1 MDKHVGGPS
10 AKDCPWFTD
19 NPLLKY
25 ARQPW
30 NQTQYELDTGKT
42 WTYGQDPSV
51 VRIDCGS
58 FTGTYT
64 INEDDDYAWLGVE
77 TGRGDGVPADATPS
91 QVWFKDYAWVMNL
104 MCAIPI
110 FGIVRFPRGRERT
123 SFDAVARRR
132 RRGLG
137 SEKRSVQFSRPVE
150 ISRGFITQVMLVW
163 LIANHEHVTCFNRK
177 KVRDWA
183 ASAQRRG
190 SNVDLAARAEAQ
202 AETTESR
209 CGGCLCCCGPR
220 PDVLVEHEAQ
230 REARIA
236 AHRGVLPGLEP
247 GDA

>member
-1 MDKHVGGPS
+1 MTALPFRPCDYGMLWDKSNNLMYMLAKPQRLVDKHVGGPS

-64 INEDDDYAWLGVE
+64 INEDDNY
-77 TGRGDGVPADATPS
+77 
-91 QVWFKDYAWVMNL
+91 VWFKDYAWVMNL

-110 FGIVRFPRGRERT
+110 FGI
-123 SFDAVARRR
+123 
-132 RRGLG
+132 
-137 SEKRSVQFSRPVE
+137 
-150 ISRGFITQVMLVW
+150 VMLVW

-247 GDA
+247 DAGEA

>member
-64 INEDDDYAWLGVE
+64 INEDDDYAWLRVE

-110 FGIVRFPRGRERT
+110 FGI
-123 SFDAVARRR
+123 
-132 RRGLG
+132 
-137 SEKRSVQFSRPVE
+137 
-150 ISRGFITQVMLVW
+150 VMLVW

-236 AHRGVLPGLEP
+236 AHRGVLPGLEA

>member
-1 MDKHVGGPS
+1 M
-10 AKDCPWFTD
+10 
-19 NPLLKY
+19 
-25 ARQPW
+25 
-30 NQTQYELDTGKT
+30 TGS
-42 WTYGQDPSV
+42 D
-51 VRIDCGS
+51 
-58 FTGTYT
+58 
-64 INEDDDYAWLGVE
+64 
-77 TGRGDGVPADATPS
+77 
-91 QVWFKDYAWVMNL
+91 

-110 FGIVRFPRGRERT
+110 FGI
-123 SFDAVARRR
+123 
-132 RRGLG
+132 
-137 SEKRSVQFSRPVE
+137 
-150 ISRGFITQVMLVW
+150 VMLVW

-236 AHRGVLPGLEP
+236 AHRGVLPGLEA